1 MSIFERYL
9 TLLHS
14 LILIWFSKDISSPV
28 FNRKAEEI
36 CFRVSNKDQL
46 WRGHNSGVEIQK
58 NTELVY
64 SKWSYMNILI
74 RTSFQNTFREVLE
87 EQITP
92 VIFDIEE
99 HAEDDGEVHE
109 ADEDDHHHA

>member
-1 MSIFERYL
+1 MSQIL
-9 TLLHS
+9 ILLYS

-46 WRGHNSGVEIQK
+46 WRGHNSGAKIQK
-58 NTELVY
+58 KILSLY
-64 SKWSYMNILI
+64 ISKWSNMNILI
-74 RTSFQNTFREVLE
+74 RTSLQNTFREVLK